1 MLYLDS
7 SKFKKVTIREV
18 IERYKDGLSIE
29 QIADE
34 YDVDDVK
41 VVNRLKDYENIFGI
55 NIIKR
60 IWRYRRA
67 DLDLAANDMVEEY
80 KEGTVLA

>member
-34 YDVDDVK
+34 YDVDDVT